1 MSENSTNVLP
11 ERDSIALVSPADAQS
26 HSASD
31 REIQTQQSQIRHRPQ
46 PNTTS
51 KMWVMLPAYNEQAA
65 IATLV
70 DKVYAASEKC
80 DYQLEIVIVDDASSD
95 NTAQIVSQLSFNGP
109 INLLQH
115 KENQGLAGAMRTG
128 FNYILEQGH
137 VGDVIVS
144 LDADDTQPPAS
155 IPKMLTML
163 AEGYDVVIASRY
175 QNGSRTI
182 GVPANRLAMTW
193 FAKWLF
199 KIITPIP
206 GVWDYTCGFRSYR
219 FSALKKTSDH
229 YGDQFVSEEGFSCM
243 VDFLLKMRRFDFVM
257 GEIPML
263 LRYDQKEGPS
273 KMKVAKTA
281 GQTLKLLLK
290 RRFQR

>member
-1 MSENSTNVLP
+1 MSDTSTEILQEFV
-11 ERDSIALVSPADAQS
+11 PAEAAGNNKSVHETQ
-26 HSASD
+26 SAS
-31 REIQTQQSQIRHRPQ
+31 TAHQ
-46 PNTTS
+46 PRTNTAA
-51 KMWVMLPAYNEQAA
+51 KMWVLLPAYNEQAA
-65 IATLV
+65 ISTLIEKIYV
-70 DKVYAASEKC
+70 AAAKT
-80 DYQLEIVIVDDASSD
+80 DYELEVVVVDDASQD
-95 NTAQIVSQLSFNGP
+95 GTAQIVSQLSFNGP
-109 INLLQH
+109 VNLLQH
-115 KENQGLAGAMRTG
+115 QQNQGLAGAMRTG
-128 FNYILEQGH
+128 FDYILEQGH
-137 VGDVIVS
+137 FGDVIVS

-155 IPKMLTML
+155 IPRMLTML

-175 QNGSRTI
+175 QNGSRTV

-219 FSALKKTSDH
+219 FAALKKTSDH
-229 YGDQFVSEEGFSCM
+229 YGDQFVSEQGFSCM
-243 VDFLLKMRRFDFVM
+243 ADFLLKMRRFDFVM

-290 RRFQR
+290 RRFQG